1 MGSKDVKKHT
11 NLLENDRCCADCA
24 NYRYF
29 VGEAWC
35 DIDEKSY
42 PNAYDKFTPES
53 PEGADTDGQ

>member
-1 MGSKDVKKHT
+1 MDSEDK
-11 NLLENDRCCADCA
+11 RCGDCA

-42 PNAYDKFTPES
+42 PNVCDKFTPES
-53 PEGADTDGQ
+53 SEGADIDGQ